1 MKALGLGVL
10 TGVLVATVAA
20 SLVFALTD
28 QPGAP
33 AGARAVYVDS
43 PSGQAAAPRKTR
55 TTEDPAQET
64 PDPARESPDPAQETP
79 DPSRESTDPTPD
91 RADFAGRVAGGG
103 GLVALSIRDG
113 KAVGYFCDGRRE
125 VWMSGDAR
133 DNRATL
139 TGQQGGDTVM
149 TAALGDDG
157 ATGDL
162 VLGEDAFRFT
172 APAVK
177 RPSGLYRATEQVRG
191 ASVVGGWIVLPGGR
205 QVGAVRFGDVERPA
219 PPLVPGRDVRI
230 AGVTL
235 EPEPVD
241 DFIEELTHG

>member
-28 QPGAP
+28 QPQ
-33 AGARAVYVDS
+33 ARALYVDE
-43 PSGQAAAPRKTR
+43 PSGQAAAPRKTQA
-55 TTEDPAQET
+55 TEDPT
-64 PDPARESPDPAQETP
+64 
-79 DPSRESTDPTPD
+79 TDK
-91 RADFAGRVAGGG
+91 ADFAGRVAGG
-103 GLVALSIRDG
+103 LVALSIRGG

-139 TGQQGGDTVM
+139 TGTEDGETLM
-149 TAALGDDG
+149 TAELGDDD

-162 VLGEDAFRFT
+162 VLGEAAFRFT
-172 APAVK
+172 APVVE

-205 QVGAVRFGDVERPA
+205 QVGAVRFGDAEQPA
-219 PPLVPGRDVRI
+219 PRLVPGRDVRI
-230 AGVTL
+230 GGVTL

-241 DFIEELTHG
+241 AFIEELTHG